1 MRNQEIAK
9 LFYDLA
15 RFLEI
20 DGVAFKPYAYQRA
33 AASLE
38 GLKEDVADM
47 YRRGGKETL
56 QEIPGVGKNIA
67 FHIEEYLKKGKITDL
82 ERFKK
87 RLPVK
92 MDELLRV
99 EGLGPKK
106 IKVLY
111 QKLGIK
117 DIKTLEKAVKKHEI
131 APLFGFGQ
139 KTEQNI
145 VQGLEFLKQNKGR
158 VLLQKITPV
167 AKEVLEK
174 LKALQGVER
183 ASLAGSL
190 RRGKETIGDVDF
202 LVASY

>member
-67 FHIEEYLKKGKITDL
+67 FHIEEYLKKI
-82 ERFKK
+82 E
-87 RLPVK
+87 
-92 MDELLRV
+92 
-99 EGLGPKK
+99 
-106 IKVLY
+106 IKNYEAL
-111 QKLGIK
+111 
-117 DIKTLEKAVKKHEI
+117 KH
-131 APLFGFGQ
+131 F
-139 KTEQNI
+139 
-145 VQGLEFLKQNKGR
+145 
-158 VLLQKITPV
+158 
-167 AKEVLEK
+167 
-174 LKALQGVER
+174 
-183 ASLAGSL
+183 
-190 RRGKETIGDVDF
+190 
-202 LVASY
+202 